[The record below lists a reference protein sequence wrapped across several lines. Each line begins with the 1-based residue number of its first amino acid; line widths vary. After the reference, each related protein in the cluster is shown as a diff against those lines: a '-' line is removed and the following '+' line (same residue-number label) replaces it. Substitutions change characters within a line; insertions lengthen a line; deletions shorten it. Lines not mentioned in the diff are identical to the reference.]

1 MSDLVSIPQATAAV
15 VNNAH
20 RATQG
25 MQAVVAC
32 IANALGVDRPEAST
46 AKPRSIPEAVQSFA
60 NTAQT
65 LANAF
70 GGLADLFERVSE
82 PVQIEAVPEPV
93 QIEQA
98 TPEPLPTFNQAEYDE
113 YLKEASAETEA
124 GREDAEREGAGG
136 PDPFCEKEDAI
147 AEGREESISNEST
160 AEPDFLPDGDPVN
173 RMASYES
180 EPSTNGR
187 HGGRATKGRKRKDS

>member
-25 MQAVVAC
+25 IHAVVAC
-32 IANALGVDRPEAST
+32 IAEAMGVEHPEVNAAQ
-46 AKPRSIPEAVQSFA
+46 PRTIPEAVQGFA
-60 NTAQT
+60 TAAQT

-82 PVQIEAVPEPV
+82 PVQIEAAPEPV
-93 QIEQA
+93 QIEQSKPQEIEQA
-98 TPEPLPTFNQAEYDE
+98 SGPAPETLTIPAEVVE
-113 YLKEASAETEA
+113 
-124 GREDAEREGAGG
+124 

-147 AEGREESISNEST
+147 AEEREESISNEST
-160 AEPDFLPDGDPVN
+160 AEPDFLPDGDLVN
-173 RMASYES
+173 RIVGYDT

-187 HGGRATKGRKRKDS
+187 HGGRAKRGKKGSK